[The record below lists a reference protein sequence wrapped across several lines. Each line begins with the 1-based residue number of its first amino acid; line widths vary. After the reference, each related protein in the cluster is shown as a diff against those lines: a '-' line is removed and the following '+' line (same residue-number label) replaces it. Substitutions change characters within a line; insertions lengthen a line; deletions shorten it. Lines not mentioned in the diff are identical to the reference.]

1 MKKNILCIALVLT
14 VILSIF
20 PVAVFAENEKLDIN
34 TASINIYINQSY
46 QLTVTGTSE
55 NIMFY
60 SDEPSIAEVSG
71 DGNITAKSLGT
82 TKINVETAS
91 GLSAQCVVNVLNGVS
106 PKDIVISSQEITLK
120 VGESSTIKATVKPE
134 EADGTLT
141 FTTSDSSIVR
151 VDSNGYIKA
160 LKTGV
165 AVVTV
170 TSKSDAVFKKC
181 IVKVNANTEPSGAN
195 ITVKGSV
202 FTITGDKKANVFMEL
217 RNSNGFKR
225 VKTDE
230 NGTFTIHD
238 VRQGEYALL
247 AYRAE
252 KDTTPYAKT
261 QLTAGN
267 YNLNITCIINGNE
280 IMVLYQNNAD
290 VESDIK
296 ELMLMSEEVTLKSGE
311 TYDMKFYARPSKA
324 VLPAV
329 MGETDDEEIAT
340 VDADGRITAVSE
352 GTAVITFSTVDGR
365 LSKSCKVI
373 VSDSK
378 GNKYSWLIIT
388 VETSLAL
395 ICLVAFAIRYRRFV
409 KNKEKEEFGFDGE
422 DEL

>member
-82 TKINVETAS
+82 TKINCETSS

-141 FTTSDSSIVR
+141 FKTSDSSIVR

-165 AVVTV
+165 AVITV

-181 IVKVNANTEPSGAN
+181 IVKVNANSEPSGAN

-202 FTITGDKKANVFMEL
+202 FTITGDKKSNVFMEL

-230 NGTFTIHD
+230 NGTFTIQD
-238 VRQGEYALL
+238 VKQGEYALL

-324 VLPAV
+324 VLPA
-329 MGETDDEEIAT
+329 DKA
-340 VDADGRITAVSE
+340 RP
-352 GTAVITFSTVDGR
+352 
-365 LSKSCKVI
+365 
-373 VSDSK
+373 
-378 GNKYSWLIIT
+378 
-388 VETSLAL
+388 AL
-395 ICLVAFAIRYRRFV
+395 RR
-409 KNKEKEEFGFDGE
+409 
-422 DEL
+422 